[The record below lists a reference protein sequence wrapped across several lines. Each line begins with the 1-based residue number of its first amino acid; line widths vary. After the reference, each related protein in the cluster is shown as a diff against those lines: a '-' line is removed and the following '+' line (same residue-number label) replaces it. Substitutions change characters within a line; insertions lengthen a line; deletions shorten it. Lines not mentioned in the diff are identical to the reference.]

1 MTDNPTKAVVR
12 VKVLAEHQRRAC
24 RAIETGKGLL
34 SRAECSFL
42 HRVREEIAITA
53 KQRRYLNDIDA
64 RLKWELSLEHL

>member
-1 MTDNPTKAVVR
+1 MSSNPTMAAVR
-12 VKVLAEHQRRAC
+12 VKMLAEHQRQAC
-24 RAIETGKGLL
+24 HALDTGKGIL

-64 RLKWELSLEHL
+64 RLKWEISLVHI